1 MYKAKKSLN
10 IANAFSFNKY
20 QSQILSLIGFMI
32 LSLIST
38 SSFALLANPGANCNG
53 VADAAQGALTN
64 SDYNNL
70 VTGFGTYVNVAGNDG
85 GKIPLQMRVS
95 TNESSTSTVKS
106 NFGVIT
112 SDNKN
117 AINIRRTF
125 PTPSDYT
132 DTKLEFLNSITEQP
146 IYLTNVAISAFDIDY
161 ASSWG
166 GSYFNDYVQIT
177 GVTEAGNT
185 IEANLQPI
193 TGSNIDYSQGLYTA
207 NTSVNCPAKNL
218 GTACQG
224 SVQFSQPVAS
234 INIRY
239 TNRGRFFRN
248 PTNQEIDFRIDNYC
262 YAPPSQSYEI
272 SKTDN
277 VTSISTNN
285 TTTYTIKVTNT
296 GGNALQ
302 NIILKDPVVSGLSKQ
317 SNITCDTSDTANV
330 CSTPPTVT
338 QLERSTGF
346 TIPTLA
352 AGKSYSIK
360 VPTLVTAASGTDVT
374 NTATISHT
382 TLADK
387 SSSDTNSVTSIFD
400 GGSNS
405 QPAMC
410 PNGHQMYYLGAN
422 KPDGAILPSNLR
434 WSAGTESKEFMFD
447 DITFELS
454 FTKLFSIKTGY
465 PTFNSEGSATD
476 NALSLN
482 HGSQQADVNHKMT
495 AIIDRPVSKYGF
507 VVQDLDTNE
516 SRRYVESISILTN
529 GGTFS
534 NYQTNRHKLSEGN
547 QTISGIPWQNCSTSS
562 TNKCDFNVD
571 WGYKAAGTPFTVS
584 HGNTYSKADNA
595 DRGIHTVGYSD
606 FYFCLAPPKLI
617 VKKELEG
624 TRINDAANNTDQFQI
639 SVTDGSSFTNSFTTT
654 GSGSTINNGSSSVL
668 ELNDNTTYT
677 ITERVMNSS
686 TLGDIGGYSATYTCT
701 NATTNSTTV
710 MPSDDMTYD
719 SANQTRSFTLS
730 NVTYGDEITCTITNT
745 PSQYTFSGI
754 VFNDNGGISSEDKFD
769 TSSTFTGNSSYFNG
783 QFDSSIESGVSH
795 LDLKVS
801 LNDCNGTIID
811 ATNSPNPQ
819 SIPISGQY
827 SFIVQAD
834 KLPDNNTVC
843 ITEIEPDPWS
853 DYPVDTTPNEYEFT
867 LKSGLF
873 NYKTGVQDNTGN
885 TLNLDFGEVIRNQS
899 ALVLTKSQYVHQCDD
914 TLDLTNP
921 AINQPTSD
929 PMVGFSDQPPSTNV
943 DPGQCIAYKIT
954 ATNRGNIDLNDI
966 VVSDTLQK
974 DGVGG
979 ATVTSTLADAVSTAD
994 GFATDRAIGY
1004 NGTIS
1009 TQPFN
1014 LNGKAVRSFYFN
1026 TQYGK

>member
-400 GGSNS
+400 GGSFNTPATCPSGHKMYYIGANPPSFSPINS
-405 QPAMC
+405 QLL
-410 PNGHQMYYLGAN
+410 NWTSGN
-422 KPDGAILPSNLR
+422 TSR
-434 WSAGTESKEFMFD
+434 TFTFEESAGNKTFLISFSGIRNLNSNNGTPPYFGSINGVTTSAINMQHVSAAVETNHILDISINRTISK
-447 DITFELS
+447 S
-454 FTKLFSIKTGY
+454 GY
-465 PTFNSEGSATD
+465 
-476 NALSLN
+476 
-482 HGSQQADVNHKMT
+482 K
-495 AIIDRPVSKYGF
+495 I
-507 VVQDLDTNE
+507 QDLDSTIASGQIPYIEQVDVSN
-516 SRRYVESISILTN
+516 SGGQLTFN
-529 GGTFS
+529 DVF
-534 NYQTNRHKLSEGN
+534 H
-547 QTISGIPWQNCSTSS
+547 TINSGRNIVTAIREKNCGVGECTIDA
-562 TNKCDFNVD
+562 T
-571 WGYKAAGTPFTVS
+571 WGYNTANTPFSLKHNNSFTERRS
-584 HGNTYSKADNA
+584 P
-595 DRGIHTVGYSD
+595 HTVGYSD
-606 FYFCLAPPKLI
+606 FYFCLAPPQIIVNKLLDGSR
-617 VKKELEG
+617 VDG
-624 TRINDAANNTDQFQI
+624 DDQFRI
-639 SVTDGSSFTNSFTTT
+639 ELRRTDNNAFVQAFTTT
-654 GSGSTINNGSSSVL
+654 GSGDVVT
-668 ELNDNTTYT
+668 DNTTTVTTLTEGVNYT
-677 ITERVMNSS
+677 VSEGIINGNLLDYQT
-686 TLGDIGGYSATYTCT
+686 TYTCS
-701 NATTNSTTV
+701 NATTGTNEVFSSGE
-710 MPSDDMTYD
+710 MPVN
-719 SANQTRSFTLS
+719 AAGTRRTFAIN
-730 NVTYGDEITCTITNT
+730 NVSYGDEITCNVTNT

-783 QFDSSIESGVSH
+783 QFDSSVESGLSH
-795 LDLKVS
+795 PDLKVS

-827 SFIVQAD
+827 NFIVQAD

>member
-10 IANAFSFNKY
+10 IANAFSFSNY
-20 QSQILSLIGFMI
+20 QSQILSLIGFII

-53 VADAAQGALTN
+53 VAGAAQGALTN
-64 SDYNNL
+64 GDYNNL
-70 VTGFGTYVNVAGNDG
+70 VTSFGTYVNVAGNDG

-95 TNESSTSTVKS
+95 TNESSTSTVANNLSVISAPS
-106 NFGVIT
+106 NGSTF
-112 SDNKN
+112 N
-117 AINIRRTF
+117 AINVNRNF
-125 PTPSDYT
+125 PSNLDFTTITLD
-132 DTKLEFLNSITEQP
+132 FRNSITSQP
-146 IYLTNVAISAFDIDY
+146 IFLTNVALSAFDIDY
-161 ASSWG
+161 AKSNG
-166 GSYFNDYVQIT
+166 NLFDDFVQIT
-177 GVTEAGNT
+177 GTTQSGAIINGT
-185 IEANLQPI
+185 FQSIA
-193 TGSNIDYSQGLYTA
+193 GSNVINANGLNNATP
-207 NTSVNCPAKNL
+207 TNCPAKNL
-218 GTACQG
+218 EFRCQG
-224 SVQFSQPVAS
+224 SIQFNQAVNNV
-234 INIRY
+234 IIRY
-239 TNRGRFFRN
+239 TNNPVYVTSN
-248 PTNQEIDFRIDNYC
+248 PTVQEIDFRLDNYC

-317 SNITCDTSDTANV
+317 SNITCDTSDTTNV

-338 QLERSTGF
+338 QLEQTAGF
-346 TIPTLA
+346 TIPALA
-352 AGKSYSIK
+352 VGKSYSIK

-405 QPAMC
+405 QPAIC
-410 PNGHQMYYLGAN
+410 PSGHQMYYFGSKPPAN
-422 KPDGAILPSNLR
+422 AISSNLS
-434 WSAGTESKEFMFD
+434 WSDGSLSNSYTVGSTTFTLTFT
-447 DITFELS
+447 DILYLQS
-454 FTKLFSIKTGY
+454 GY
-465 PTFNSEGSATD
+465 PKFGNEGSATES
-476 NALSLN
+476 AISLN
-482 HGSQQADVNHKMT
+482 QGSPKADINHKLT
-495 AIIDRPVSKYGF
+495 AEINKSVSKYGF
-507 VVQDLDTNE
+507 VVQDLDTNQ

-534 NYQTNRHKLSEGN
+534 NYQTNRHTLSN
-547 QTISGIPWQNCSTSS
+547 ADRTISGTPWQNCSTSR
-562 TNKCDFNVD
+562 TANKCDFNVD

-584 HGNTYSKADNA
+584 HGNTYSEADNT
-595 DRGIHTVGYSD
+595 DRGIHTMGYSD
-606 FYFCLAPPKLI
+606 FYFCLAPPQIIVNKLLDGSR
-617 VKKELEG
+617 VDG
-624 TRINDAANNTDQFQI
+624 DDQFRI
-639 SVTDGSSFTNSFTTT
+639 ELLRTDNNAFVQAFTTT
-654 GSGSTINNGSSSVL
+654 GSGDVVT
-668 ELNDNTTYT
+668 DNTTTVTTLTEGVNYT
-677 ITERVMNSS
+677 VSEEIINGNLLDYQT
-686 TLGDIGGYSATYTCT
+686 TYTCS
-701 NATTNSTTV
+701 NATTGTNEVFSSGE
-710 MPSDDMTYD
+710 MPVN
-719 SANQTRSFTLS
+719 AAGTRRTFAIN
-730 NVTYGDEITCTITNT
+730 NVSYGDEITCNVTNT

-783 QFDSSIESGVSH
+783 QFDSSTESGVSH

>member
-1 MYKAKKSLN
+1 MHKAQHFLDSVSSRN
-10 IANAFSFNKY
+10 SGNYTY
-20 QSQILSLIGFMI
+20 QLLSLMGFMV
-32 LSLIST
+32 LLLV
-38 SSFALLANPGANCNG
+38 SSSVFALEDNPGATCPANSF
-53 VADAAQGALTN
+53 QGSLTSSDYSNLVSATN
-64 SDYNNL
+64 SNNYIA
-70 VTGFGTYVNVAGNDG
+70 VSGN
-85 GKIPLQMRVS
+85 IPLEIRTTLQ
-95 TNESSTSTVKS
+95 ESSTNTVQSAYEPFTNSGK
-106 NFGVIT
+106 T
-112 SDNKN
+112 

-125 PTPSDYT
+125 PNTSAST
-132 DTKLEFLNSITEQP
+132 DITLNFRNSLTKEPL
-146 IYLTNVAISAFDIDY
+146 YLTNVALSAFDIDY
-161 ASSWG
+161 ANRRGNRFYDYVKFSGITEDGREILSRQQSIPGSFITNFEQRGLFTG
-166 GSYFNDYVQIT
+166 GST
-177 GVTEAGNT
+177 GRSNNCSAQ
-185 IEANLQPI
+185 NLD
-193 TGSNIDYSQGLYTA
+193 TR
-207 NTSVNCPAKNL
+207 
-218 GTACQG
+218 CQG
-224 SVQFSQPVAS
+224 SIQFPEPVS
-234 INIRY
+234 SVMISY
-239 TNRGRFFRN
+239 TNTGTLIN
-248 PTNQEIDFRIDNYC
+248 SSPTNQEVDISLDNYC

-400 GGSNS
+400 GGSFNTPATCPSGHKMYYIGANPPSFSPINS
-405 QPAMC
+405 QLL
-410 PNGHQMYYLGAN
+410 NWTSGN
-422 KPDGAILPSNLR
+422 TSR
-434 WSAGTESKEFMFD
+434 TFTFEESAGNKTFLISFSGIRNLNSNNGTPPYFGSINGVTTSAINMQHVSAAVETNHILDISINRTISK
-447 DITFELS
+447 S
-454 FTKLFSIKTGY
+454 GY
-465 PTFNSEGSATD
+465 
-476 NALSLN
+476 
-482 HGSQQADVNHKMT
+482 K
-495 AIIDRPVSKYGF
+495 I
-507 VVQDLDTNE
+507 QDLDSTIASGQIPYIEQVDVSN
-516 SRRYVESISILTN
+516 SGGQLTFN
-529 GGTFS
+529 DVF
-534 NYQTNRHKLSEGN
+534 H
-547 QTISGIPWQNCSTSS
+547 TINSGRNIVTAIREKNCGVGECTIDA
-562 TNKCDFNVD
+562 T
-571 WGYKAAGTPFTVS
+571 WGYNTANTPFSLKHNNSFTERRRS
-584 HGNTYSKADNA
+584 P
-595 DRGIHTVGYSD
+595 HTVGYSD
-606 FYFCLAPPKLI
+606 FYFCLAPPQIIVNKLLDGSR
-617 VKKELEG
+617 VDG
-624 TRINDAANNTDQFQI
+624 DDQFRI
-639 SVTDGSSFTNSFTTT
+639 ELRRTDNNAFVQAFTTT
-654 GSGSTINNGSSSVL
+654 GSGDVVT
-668 ELNDNTTYT
+668 DNTTTVTTLTEGVNYT
-677 ITERVMNSS
+677 VSEGIINGNLLDYQT
-686 TLGDIGGYSATYTCT
+686 TYTCS
-701 NATTNSTTV
+701 NATTGTNEVFSSGE
-710 MPSDDMTYD
+710 MPVN
-719 SANQTRSFTLS
+719 AAGTRRTFAIN
-730 NVTYGDEITCTITNT
+730 NVSYGDEITCNVTNT

-783 QFDSSIESGVSH
+783 QFDSSVESGLSH
-795 LDLKVS
+795 PDLKVS

-827 SFIVQAD
+827 NFIVQAD